1 MAAGTMGLGEGM
13 ELARGSIGM
22 AGPAEEGKT
31 GAAGDGELGGGGG
44 VAPAVLGAGL
54 GLGCGEGVPCRLGIS
69 GPATFSMYVEN
80 FLRNFR
86 FLLVT

>member
-1 MAAGTMGLGEGM
+1 M
-13 ELARGSIGM
+13 ELAGGSIGM

-44 VAPAVLGAGL
+44 VAPAVPGAGL
-54 GLGCGEGVPCRLGIS
+54 GLGVLCRLGVS

-80 FLRNFR
+80 FLRNFLFR
-86 FLLVT
+86 LVT